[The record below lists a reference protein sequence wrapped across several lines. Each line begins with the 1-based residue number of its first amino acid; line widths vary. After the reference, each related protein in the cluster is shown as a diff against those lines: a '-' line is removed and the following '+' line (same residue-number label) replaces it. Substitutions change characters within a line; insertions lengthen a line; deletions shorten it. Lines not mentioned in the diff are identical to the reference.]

1 MAFFADGTL
10 RSDPLYNAEFASQ
23 VFHFNKLIIFAW
35 LLWNSDQQKCPAPQ
49 YLHDVLDGN
58 CKYQVLSDVLITA
71 EKININAMR
80 DKSYIS

>member
-1 MAFFADGTL
+1 MAHSGQIHFTMQNL
-10 RSDPLYNAEFASQ
+10 RPKY
-23 VFHFNKLIIFAW
+23 FNKLIIFAW
-35 LLWNSDQQKCPAPQ
+35 LLWKSDQQKCPAPQ
-49 YLHDVLDGN
+49 YLHDVLAGN